1 MGRFNIGSG
10 YADLRDIVEQGREF
24 LETWQDDSADVE
36 DREEAKA
43 ALEDLAEL
51 AAQLGYAGAAGTV
64 AYYSGTLESLE
75 GYGNNEPSL
84 VRAEDFED
92 YAQELADDLGLI
104 DSEARW
110 PVVHIDWKQAA
121 NELKADYN
129 EVDFDGESWL
139 IRSV

>member
-24 LETWQDDSADVE
+24 LETWQDESADVE

-51 AAQLGYAGAAGTV
+51 ASQLGYAGAAGTV

-75 GYGNNEPSL
+75 SYAKNEPSL
-84 VRAEDFED
+84 IGADDFED
-92 YAQELADDLGLI
+92 YARELAEDIGAI
-104 DSEARW
+104 DSDAGWPARC
-110 PVVHIDWKQAA
+110 IDWKQAA
-121 NELKADYN
+121 DELKADFN

-139 IRSV
+139 IRAY